1 MPPSCTAI
9 PAKIRTHE
17 LYQRVRVCMRAFWD
31 VVSRTMNVV
40 SRTDVVSRTMNRS
53 VTDWV
58 SLLHTSGRATVPG
71 TRVQLDVG

>member
-1 MPPSCTAI
+1 
-9 PAKIRTHE
+9 
-17 LYQRVRVCMRAFWD
+17 MRAFWD

-58 SLLHTSGRATVPG
+58 SLLHTSRRATVPG
-71 TRVQLDVG
+71 TRVQLDVGGGMEVEDT